1 MTVRIIQVGTGNQG
15 EAWCRDFLPPNV
27 ADDTVEVV
35 AAVDP
40 DDDALER
47 GRELLGLPAER
58 CYASAADAVAECDA
72 DALALVVPPGVRE
85 PLVDLAVERGL
96 DLLCEKPLADT
107 MAAAARITRRTEA
120 AGLKVGVTMTQRYR
134 RDVTTLRR
142 RVRAADTGPVD
153 SCYCRYAINAR
164 SYGTWKPERLY
175 DVEGQPMLVEGSIHH
190 LDLLADLVDERVRT
204 VFCNAWNP
212 PHSDFAGDPN
222 VIVHLVTERGTS
234 VSYEG
239 LNTLAETFNGWGAE
253 HIRVDCSDTTFALD
267 GGEIRRFDYDPREE
281 RFTGNTRFEA
291 GDHVDLNDRGKWGN
305 AWLIEQ
311 FADWCAGGEPMTT
324 NARDNLRAMALVFA
338 AVESAETGEAVAVDT
353 LLADVE
359 PNTGD
364 E

>member
-40 DDDALER
+40 DSDALAR
-47 GRELLGLPAER
+47 GRELLGLPAKC
-58 CYASAADAVAECDA
+58 CYAAAADAVAERDA

-85 PLVDLAVERGL
+85 PLVDLAVEHDL

-107 MAAAARITRRTEA
+107 LQSAVRIVRRTEA

-134 RDVTTLRR
+134 RDVTTLRQ
-142 RVRAADTGPVD
+142 RVQAADTGPVNN
-153 SCYCRYAINAR
+153 CYCRYAVNAR

-175 DVEGQPMLVEGSIHH
+175 DVEHHPMLVEGAIHH

-212 PHSDFAGDPN
+212 PHSAFVGAPN
-222 VIVHLVTERGTS
+222 AVVHLVTEDGTS
-234 VSYEG
+234 ISYEG

-253 HIRVDCSDTTFALD
+253 HIRLDCTDTTFTLD
-267 GGEIRRFDYDPREE
+267 GGEIRRFDYDPEKE
-281 RFTGNTRFEA
+281 RFTGYTRFEE
-291 GDHVDLNDRGKWGN
+291 GEPVDLDDRGKWGN
-305 AWLIEQ
+305 AWLTEQ
-311 FADWCAGGEPMTT
+311 FADWCRGGEPMPT
-324 NARDNLRAMALVFA
+324 NASNNLRAMALVFA
-338 AVESAETGEAVAVDT
+338 AIESAQIGEAVDVET
-353 LLADVE
+353 LLADAKRDAE
-359 PNTGD
+359 D